1 MFLIY
6 IIYVHVLCF
15 FIMLDT
21 GASFWVLYPVVAAQ
35 HLSTVGAGVYD
46 IFASIHTKG
55 NETTAQP
62 APYYKKNPKDVIHV
76 GDNSL

>member
-1 MFLIY
+1 MY
-6 IIYVHVLCF
+6 TCCV

-35 HLSTVGAGVYD
+35 HLSTVGARMYD

-62 APYYKKNPKDVIHV
+62 APNYKKKPKDVIHV

>member
-46 IFASIHTKG
+46 IFAAIHTKG
-55 NETTAQP
+55 NKTTAQP
-62 APYYKKNPKDVIHV
+62 APKKTKDVIHV